1 LDLRKREREREEITA
16 KCRTLYSEE
25 RHSLCSLPYI
35 IRMIKLRTNAYK
47 ILVGKRVR
55 KKLLVRPKRRWKDN
69 IETILKDTVC
79 VCVCVCVCVD
89 CARLVQV

>member
-1 LDLRKREREREEITA
+1 
-16 KCRTLYSEE
+16 
-25 RHSLCSLPYI
+25 
-35 IRMIKLRTNAYK
+35 MIKLRTNAYK

-79 VCVCVCVCVD
+79 VCVCVCVCVWTALD
-89 CARLVQV
+89 WFRFEPISGL